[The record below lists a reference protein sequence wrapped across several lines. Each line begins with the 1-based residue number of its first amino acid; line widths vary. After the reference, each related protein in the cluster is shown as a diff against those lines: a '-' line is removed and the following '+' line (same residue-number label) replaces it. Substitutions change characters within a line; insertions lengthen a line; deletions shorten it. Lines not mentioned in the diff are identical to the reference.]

1 MDALTLI
8 LDAIAL
14 GVKTGI
20 QKATGD
26 ATAEQFRH
34 MMAKIKERLSE
45 YFTASKVE
53 EAEQALLSSVDEAE
67 RAKLANALT
76 VAEVHE
82 DQEIVKAAQSLL
94 SALGKTKGGGETISN
109 QGKISVTVNGGTIKG
124 DVSGVKITH

>member
-20 QKATGD
+20 QKAAGD

-34 MMAKIKERLSE
+34 MMAKIKERLGK
-45 YFTASKVE
+45 YFKASKVE
-53 EAEQALLSSVDEAE
+53 ETEQALMSSVDEAE
-67 RAKLANALT
+67 RAKLANTLA
-76 VAEVHE
+76 VAQVHE

-94 SALGKTKGGGETISN
+94 SALSKTKEGGEAISN
-109 QGKISVTVNGGTIKG
+109 RGEISVTVNGGTIKG